1 VGGIYQ
7 YFGIIENLNNRSY
20 KMTKENHKKLEA
32 LRPEVKSAYITAK
45 GRILDVLRE
54 MDLFEGSSLT
64 DEEKNTIYELLNE
77 TAFLMKSEEN
87 K

>member
-1 VGGIYQ
+1 
-7 YFGIIENLNNRSY
+7 
-20 KMTKENHKKLEA
+20 MTKENHKKLEA
-32 LRPEVKSAYITAK
+32 LRPEVKSAYIAAK

-54 MDLFEGSSLT
+54 MDLFKGEGASLT
-64 DEEKNTIYELLNE
+64 DEEKSTIYQLLDE